1 MILMTPFILTMAIY
15 IGAAVIPAV
24 FLMRKIYELDSY
36 EKEPPQLL
44 KACVVRGIYAALLAI
59 VLEIIG
65 QTAMGL
71 ARITPESKLYV
82 MILAF
87 GVVAVAE
94 EGAKMFFLYRL
105 TWRSPSFNY
114 RFDGIVYSAF
124 VSLGFAAFENVK
136 YVFSYGLTVAFPRAV
151 LAIPGHL
158 GFAIVF
164 GYFYGR
170 ARMAANYGQD
180 SRAKA
185 NLITGYLC
193 AVFLHGFYD
202 TCAMTG
208 TKQATI
214 VFVVFVALMYLFII
228 RLVKKESRTNIPV

>member
-1 MILMTPFILTMAIY
+1 MIIY
-15 IGAAVIPAV
+15 IAAAVIPAA
-24 FLMRKIYELDSY
+24 FLMKKIYNMDSY

-44 KACVVRGIYAALLAI
+44 KACVIRGVFAALLAI

-65 QTAMGL
+65 QTAMGM
-71 ARITPESKLYV
+71 AKITPESKLYV

-105 TWRSPSFNY
+105 TWRDPNFNY

-136 YVFSYGLTVAFPRAV
+136 YVFSYGLTVALPRAV

-158 GFAIVF
+158 AFAIVF

-170 ARMAANYGQD
+170 ARMAANRGQGA
-180 SRAKA
+180 RAKS
-185 NLITGYLC
+185 NLLTGYLC

-208 TKQATI
+208 TTQSTI
-214 VFVVFVALMYLFII
+214 VFLVFVAIMYIFII
-228 RLVKKESRTNIPV
+228 GLVRREARTDTQV

>member
-1 MILMTPFILTMAIY
+1 MIFLLPLAIY
-15 IGAAVIPAV
+15 VGAAVIPAV
-24 FLMRKIYELDSY
+24 FLMKKIYNMDSY
-36 EKEPPQLL
+36 EKEPPELL
-44 KACVVRGIYAALLAI
+44 RACVIRGVFAALLAI

-71 ARITPESKLYV
+71 AKITPESKLYV

-105 TWRSPSFNY
+105 TWRNPNFNY

-124 VSLGFAAFENVK
+124 VSLGFAAFENIK
-136 YVFSYGLTVAFPRAV
+136 YVFSYGLTVAFPRAI
-151 LAIPGHL
+151 LAVPGHL

-170 ARMAANYGQD
+170 ARMAANRGQD
-180 SRAKA
+180 ARAKS
-185 NLITGYLC
+185 NLLTGYLC
-193 AVFLHGFYD
+193 AVLLHGFYD

-208 TKQATI
+208 TTRATI
-214 VFVVFVALMYLFII
+214 VFLVFVAVMYIFII
-228 RLVKKESRTNIPV
+228 RLVKKESRTNAPV

>member
-1 MILMTPFILTMAIY
+1 MIFLLPLAIY
-15 IGAAVIPAV
+15 VGAAVIPAV
-24 FLMRKIYELDSY
+24 FLMKKIYNMDSY
-36 EKEPPQLL
+36 EKEPPELL
-44 KACVVRGIYAALLAI
+44 RACVIRGVFAALLAI

-71 ARITPESKLYV
+71 AKITPESKLYV

-105 TWRSPSFNY
+105 TWRNPNFNY

-124 VSLGFAAFENVK
+124 VSLGFAAFENIK
-136 YVFSYGLTVAFPRAV
+136 YVFSYGLTVAFPRAI
-151 LAIPGHL
+151 LAVPGHL

-170 ARMAANYGQD
+170 ARMAANRGQQA
-180 SRAKA
+180 RAKS
-185 NLITGYLC
+185 NLLTGYLC
-193 AVFLHGFYD
+193 AVLLHGFYD

-208 TKQATI
+208 TTRATV
-214 VFVVFVALMYLFII
+214 VFLVFVAVMYIFII
-228 RLVKKESRTNIPV
+228 HLVKKESRTNAPV

>member
-1 MILMTPFILTMAIY
+1 MIIY
-15 IGAAVIPAV
+15 IAAAVIPAV
-24 FLMRKIYELDSY
+24 FLMKKIYDLDSC

-44 KACVVRGIYAALLAI
+44 KACVLRGVFAALLAI

-65 QTAMGL
+65 QTAMGM
-71 ARITPESKLYV
+71 AKITPESKLYV

-105 TWRSPSFNY
+105 TWRNPNFNY

-158 GFAIVF
+158 AFAIVF

-170 ARMAANYGQD
+170 ARMAANRGQAA
-180 SRAKA
+180 RAKS
-185 NLITGYLC
+185 NLLTGYLC

-208 TKQATI
+208 TSQSTI
-214 VFVVFVALMYLFII
+214 VFLVFVAIMYIFII
-228 RLVKKESRTNIPV
+228 RLVKREARTDTQV